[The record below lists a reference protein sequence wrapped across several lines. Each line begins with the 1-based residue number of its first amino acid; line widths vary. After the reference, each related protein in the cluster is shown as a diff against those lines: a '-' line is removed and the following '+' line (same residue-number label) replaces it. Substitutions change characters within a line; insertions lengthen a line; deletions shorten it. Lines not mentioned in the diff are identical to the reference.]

1 LLGYSYQQVA
11 QIGVLMDKIVEHW
24 VERSKYD
31 LDTAKAMLDTGR
43 YLYVSYMCQQAIEK
57 ILKAIIAQQG
67 KENFPI
73 HNLNRLAEISLIDSE
88 LNPEQFNFLA
98 ELTPYNIE
106 ARYGDYKESLSEIIN
121 GKKAQKV
128 YEKTLEIHE
137 WLYQKIN

>member
-1 LLGYSYQQVA
+1 
-11 QIGVLMDKIVEHW
+11 MDKIVEHW

-57 ILKAIIAQQG
+57 ILKAIIAQLG

-88 LNPEQFNFLA
+88 LNSEQFNFLA

-121 GKKAQKV
+121 DKKAQKV

>member
-1 LLGYSYQQVA
+1 
-11 QIGVLMDKIVEHW
+11 MDKFVEHW

-73 HNLNRLAEISLIDSE
+73 HNLNRLAEISSIDSE
-88 LNPEQFNFLA
+88 LNSEQFNFLA

-121 GKKAQKV
+121 DKKAQKV